1 MKVKDLKKI
10 IKQLEE
16 EHGNIDNCDINYR
29 HDNDSDVMRV
39 NHLEEDLFDSET
51 NNILDSVVFL
61 NNTDDQ
67 YPEPLDYTPLYKHL

>member
-1 MKVKDLKKI
+1 MKVKELKKI

-29 HDNDSDVMRV
+29 HNSNSDVMRI

-61 NNTDDQ
+61 NNNNNN
-67 YPEPLDYTPLYKHL
+67 

>member
-1 MKVKDLKKI
+1 MKIKDLKKI
-10 IKQLEE
+10 IENLEA

-29 HDNDSDVMRV
+29 FNNDSEVMRL

-61 NNTDDQ
+61 NNIN
-67 YPEPLDYTPLYKHL
+67 H